1 MTEPITLR
9 PPASLAQGRLVYQRL
24 TRRRL
29 VLLAGIA
36 ALTVACF
43 VLDLSIGQAR
53 YSALQVLS
61 GVWNSD
67 ASLAIRV
74 ILWDIR
80 LPVALTALVVG
91 ASLRSPARTC
101 RRCSATRWPALHP
114 GPVGR
119 GELRRG
125 ARADPGV
132 SVLPAS
138 AVAFAIPVNAF
149 LVSMAAALFI
159 HHLSRKRGITTEMIV
174 LLGTTLVFTFTA
186 LLEALQYVAP
196 DQALSAVVFW
206 TMGSLSR
213 SNWPKLGIM
222 SGVLVLVSLAF
233 ARQAWALTALRLGEA
248 RATSL
253 GVPVA
258 RLRLRG
264 ILLASLLAS
273 VCVSFVGTIG
283 FVGLVG
289 PHIARM
295 LVGKTSAFAA
305 GLCTV
310 RSIDAVGGLGAEQ
323 VAGGRA
329 DSAHRHRHLAGGR
342 AAVLHPDTADPPTM
356 TELLNVRDV
365 SAVFGTRTVLQGVSF
380 ARCAPAASPPCW
392 APMPRASPPCYAAL
406 PANCTAAV
414 RWRSKARPYRPGHY
428 ITPIGL
434 RMCPRTSPPAL
445 R

>member
-1 MTEPITLR
+1 MTEPITLGS
-9 PPASLAQGRLVYQRL
+9 PASLAQGRLVYQRL

-91 ASLRSPARTC
+91 ASLSVAGAHMQTVLGNPLASPFTLGL
-101 RRCSATRWPALHP
+101 SAAASFGAAL
-114 GPVGR
+114 G
-119 GELRRG
+119 LIL
-125 ARADPGV
+125 GV

-295 LVGKTSAFAA
+295 LVGEDQRFLLPASALCGALMLSAA
-305 GLCTV
+305 SVL
-310 RSIDAVGGLGAEQ
+310 SKSL
-323 VAGGRA
+323 VAGQT
-329 DSAHRHRHLAGGR
+329 L
-342 AAVLHPDTADPPTM
+342 
-356 TELLNVRDV
+356 
-365 SAVFGTRTVLQGVSF
+365 
-380 ARCAPAASPPCW
+380 
-392 APMPRASPPCYAAL
+392 
-406 PANCTAAV
+406 
-414 RWRSKARPYRPGHY
+414 
-428 ITPIGL
+428 PIGIVTSLVGVPLFFTLIL
-434 RMCPRTSPPAL
+434 RTRQ

>member
-1 MTEPITLR
+1 MTESLSNPL
-9 PPASLAQGRLVYQRL
+9 PASITQGRQVYQRL
-24 TRRRL
+24 ARRRL
-29 VLLAGIA
+29 ALLVGAAVLTA
-36 ALTVACF
+36 VCF
-43 VLDLSIGQAR
+43 LLDLSIGQAR
-53 YSALQVLS
+53 YGAWQVLAAL
-61 GVWNSD
+61 WDND
-67 ASLAIRV
+67 AALSIRV

-91 ASLRSPARTC
+91 ASLSLAGAQMQTVLGNPLASPFTLGL
-101 RRCSATRWPALHP
+101 SAAASFGAAL
-114 GPVGR
+114 G
-119 GELRRG
+119 LIL
-125 ARADPGV
+125 GV

-138 AVAFAIPVNAF
+138 AVAFAIPANAF
-149 LVSMAAALFI
+149 VVSMATALFI

-213 SNWPKLGIM
+213 SNWLKLGIM
-222 SGVLVLVSLAF
+222 SVVLVGVALVF

-289 PHIARM
+289 PHIARL
-295 LVGKTSAFAA
+295 LVGEDQRFLLPASALCGALMLSAA
-305 GLCTV
+305 SVL
-310 RSIDAVGGLGAEQ
+310 SKSL
-323 VAGGRA
+323 VAGQT
-329 DSAHRHRHLAGGR
+329 L
-342 AAVLHPDTADPPTM
+342 
-356 TELLNVRDV
+356 
-365 SAVFGTRTVLQGVSF
+365 
-380 ARCAPAASPPCW
+380 
-392 APMPRASPPCYAAL
+392 
-406 PANCTAAV
+406 
-414 RWRSKARPYRPGHY
+414 
-428 ITPIGL
+428 PIGIVTSLVGVPLFFTLIL
-434 RMCPRTSPPAL
+434 RAR
-445 R
+445 RQ